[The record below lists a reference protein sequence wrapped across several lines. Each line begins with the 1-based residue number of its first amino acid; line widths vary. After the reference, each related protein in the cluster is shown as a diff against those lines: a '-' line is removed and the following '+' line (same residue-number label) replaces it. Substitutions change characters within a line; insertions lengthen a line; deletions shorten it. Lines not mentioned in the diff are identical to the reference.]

1 MKQLFEL
8 APGSIGGTRSRRQG
22 KNNQDAYYSRS
33 GPDATV
39 AVVCDGCGS
48 GKHSEVG
55 AKIGARLVVEAIARL
70 LPNQS
75 HTASD
80 FWELVQQEV
89 LLGMKTLALN
99 MGGDRNSVAEDIVY
113 DYFLFTIVGA
123 LITPEGATI
132 FAKGD
137 GVIFLNGEYI
147 PLGPFANNAPPYLGY
162 ALISPES
169 DRWQWEM
176 LHAIPLESVQSI
188 LIGTDGV
195 LDLMQLATTNLPG
208 KPEAIGSISQFWAQ
222 DRYFQNP
229 DMVRRQLHLI
239 NRELSQINWEQQ
251 EVNKQ
256 GGYLPDDTTIIA
268 IRRRR

>member
-1 MKQLFEL
+1 MKQWFEV
-8 APGSIGGTRSRRQG
+8 AAGSIAGTKYRRQG
-22 KNNQDAYYSRS
+22 INNQDAYYSRN
-33 GPDATV
+33 GPEATV

-70 LPNQS
+70 LPHQS
-75 HTASD
+75 HTASE
-80 FWELVQQEV
+80 FWELVRQEV
-89 LLGMKTLALN
+89 LQGMKTLALN
-99 MGGDRNSVAEDIVY
+99 MGGDDNSVVKDIVY

-169 DRWQWEM
+169 DRSLLEVCRS
-176 LHAIPLESVQSI
+176 IPLEEVESI

-195 LDLMQLATTNLPG
+195 LDLMQLSGKNFPG
-208 KPEAIGSISQFWAQ
+208 KTEPIGSISQFWQQ

-229 DMVRRQLHLI
+229 DMVRRQLSLI
-239 NRELSQINWEQQ
+239 NRESSQINWEQQ

-256 GGYLPDDTTIIA
+256 GGYLPDDTTLIA
-268 IRRRR
+268 IRRCQ